1 MDLSIL
7 GYVCNLSDTVSG
19 EVDFCPTRSMP
30 LTWEMK
36 LDSSMTTEV
45 SAPSQMQF
53 SRKGVHYKE
62 SCEWEYGV
70 QTTKQSRRVTRFW
83 SLTAS
88 RGGVPASRIPNED
101 SYVYVVGRYRYTVST
116 CASMTLNTEQITE
129 SD

>member
-53 SRKGVHYKE
+53 SRKCVHYKE

-70 QTTKQSRRVTRFW
+70 QTMKQSRRVTRFW

-88 RGGVPASRIPNED
+88 RGGMPGNRRNK
-101 SYVYVVGRYRYTVST
+101 VST
-116 CASMTLNTEQITE
+116 SLHVPKSRLQLFINIAFTN
-129 SD
+129 SDRLSS